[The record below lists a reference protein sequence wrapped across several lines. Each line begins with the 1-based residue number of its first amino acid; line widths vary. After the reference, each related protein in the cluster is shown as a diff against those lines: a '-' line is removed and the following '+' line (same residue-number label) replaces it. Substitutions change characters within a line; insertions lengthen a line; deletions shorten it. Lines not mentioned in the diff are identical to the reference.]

1 MRFRFEAKT
10 KRVLSLV
17 LTLAVILCSIAL
29 VPVRAT
35 SANGG
40 GTPFYIGWGSPA
52 IPMYENKY
60 VDLKKTA
67 VQFEKNGDFVNG
79 NDIEWSLDAQETAGS
94 TDIILDNS
102 NKTLMAFS
110 SGRYVL
116 NATSAGKSARIYVL
130 VNKQGD
136 EEFVLENQD
145 FRTQNYD
152 ADKWYSGRHSQL
164 IDNYYLNGC
173 AYTYQSKPW
182 YTVTGSRLYVGGGGG
197 SASPLDYGNPIVM
210 YDSDILNDFADY
222 TVSAKVVLENS
233 WGEDLSSRPNFS
245 IIARGNINKAD
256 RTEGENVLDA
266 ASPSLFLTLRGY
278 GGLCVV
284 AKTSAAKQELSSL
297 SHGDTLYTPS
307 AFDSDEAAVSAISQ
321 GGEYVT
327 SGHIDKTRVVE
338 MKLSGNDVKYSLDG
352 QVVFDSTA
360 ANNKF
365 FRFNEVNEQGM
376 SAVTTGEYNAF
387 NSDMANLNTGKGT
400 VGFATGRRIVSI
412 YDFKVTLN
420 TDTMPEMSDIYFVKN
435 SQPSIPMYAGTAIE
449 LDDLFIQFGD
459 GTYKAGNYLTWQL
472 NSGSNTLID
481 TTNGYLIAVSE
492 GISSYIVTSGSKSC
506 KVYVMVNEKGNSEFI
521 LENIDFSADG
531 FDSDKWYSGRHG
543 QLLDNY
549 YINESTYLYKARPW
563 YTAQNGKLY
572 LGGNGGGTSPYDF
585 NNNLAMYD
593 SEILKDF
600 ADYTISAKVAFE
612 NISTDNLS
620 SKPNFSIVARGKIN
634 KADRTEGETVLEAE
648 DKALFL
654 TLRGYGGLCVVA
666 KTPAAAQELGS
677 LSHGDTLYTPSA
689 FGSDETAITELSQ
702 GGTYATSGHVGTV
715 RNIEMKLSGD
725 RIRYTL
731 DGQVIFDSEAEGNK
745 YFRFGANNEQGMSAV
760 TTGEYTNYH
769 TDISAMDTGKG
780 TVGFATGRRFVTI
793 TECKVTLN
801 VESMPKAKDIF
812 VVKDSQPA
820 IPMYEETAIDFAD
833 LLIQFPDGTYTL
845 GNNLSWQPVTAAG
858 TMSDSTGIT
867 ALTSG
872 TAVYNVSD
880 SETTRRVYVIVNEN
894 GNNEFV
900 LENID
905 FSTNGFSDDDWYTGR
920 HSQLIDN
927 YYINGCSYV
936 YMSKPWY
943 TAQNG
948 KMYVGGYDGG
958 TGPLDYGNPVVM
970 YNSDILN
977 DFADYTVSAKFALEN
992 TYSEDLSSR
1001 PNFSIVA
1008 RGRINKADRTAGENV
1023 FESDSS
1029 ALFLTLRSYGG
1040 LCVVAKSPSGKQ
1052 ELGSLSHGDTLY
1064 TPSAFAS
1071 DEAAVAAI
1079 SEGGDYVTSGHIGI
1093 VRDVE
1098 MKLSGNNIRYTLDG
1112 QVIFD
1117 SEAEGNKYFRFNES
1131 NEHGMSTATTGEY
1144 ANYNT
1149 DISAVNTG
1157 KGTIGFATGRRFVN
1171 VTECKVTLNIDR
1183 MPEYKEVFIVKDSQ
1197 PAIPI
1202 YVRTMAE
1209 LRSLVLQFPDGT
1221 YKLASAVEWQKVSG
1235 NSTTLNVPGTY
1246 LVTAQAGTDVYT
1258 VTSGN
1263 NSSKVYVIVNEKGN
1277 NEFVLENIDF
1287 STQGFDN
1294 NKWYS
1299 GRHTQLIDNYY
1310 LSNSEYTYQSKPWYT
1325 AQNDKMYLGAAAAGT
1340 YNLDYNNT
1348 LAMYDSDILGDFA
1361 DYTVK
1366 VKVTYENI
1374 NSDDMSSRPNFS
1386 IVARGNINKA
1396 DRTQGEYV
1404 LDSASQSLFLTLR
1417 GYGGLCLLAKSPA
1430 GTQKLGSLSHGDTLY
1445 TPSAFASDEAAV
1457 TGISEG
1463 GNYTMAG
1470 HVGTVRDIEMKLS
1483 GNDVKY
1489 SLDGQVIF
1497 DSAAE
1502 NSKYFRF
1509 GVNNEF
1515 GMSAAT
1521 TGEYNAFNNDMAN
1534 LNTGKGTIGFAT
1546 GRRFVTITECKVI
1559 LNVEKMPV
1567 TKERQYRQ
1575 DFDEFLGTQNF
1586 SAADDEFYSRLDG
1599 LVGDLKDII
1608 YNNTNDL
1615 RSKNGVNYYVS
1626 NEGDD
1631 TADGKSPQTAW
1642 KTLAKVNSYTFNAGD
1657 AVLLR
1662 RGDTWYENINA
1673 QNGVSYSAYGTGTK
1687 PRVFK
1692 AYNAMQGTWVL
1703 TDTPNIWRYEQTF
1716 DDTDIGNVVFNDGA
1730 FCGQRKFSVE
1740 DMTENLDFFI
1750 SNQYAKVADTEN
1762 KLYLRCEAGN
1772 PQDVFS
1778 QIDISRAGSIIL
1790 IAGDGHDI
1798 AVNNLELRYAQDIAF
1813 MQGGK
1818 NISFSYCVCGWTGG
1832 TVFDNEAKARY
1843 GGGAGGWLFC
1853 ENFSF
1858 EYCHIYE
1865 QWDSGVTPQYS
1876 WRDEV
1881 AGVFKNFTT
1890 TDCLF
1895 EGCQYT
1901 LEYFHTQKTVTDNGF
1916 DNMQFNYNICLD
1928 GGRGFG
1934 TDTQERVDA
1943 SAYVKSWG
1951 HENTCV
1957 NSAITH
1963 NIFDRAAALSIEI
1976 IGHNFGDSD
1985 KDVCYNSIPKLY
1997 RNMYIEPR
2005 NKEFANINRIRYK
2018 FNEDT
2023 YRLLELL
2030 GVDKDSVYIYS
2041 E

>member
-1 MRFRFEAKT
+1 MRPRFEAKT

-116 NATSAGKSARIYVL
+116 NATSANKSARIYVL
-130 VNKQGD
+130 VNKQGN
-136 EEFVLENQD
+136 EEFVLESLD
-145 FRTQNYD
+145 FRTQNFN
-152 ADKWYSGRHSQL
+152 ADKWYSGRNSQHV
-164 IDNYYLNGC
+164 DNYYISGC
-173 AYTYQSKPW
+173 AYKYQSKPW
-182 YTVTGSRLYVGGGGG
+182 YTVTGSRLYVGGANG
-197 SASPLDYGNPIVM
+197 STEPLDYGNPIVM

-222 TVSAKVVLENS
+222 TISTKVVLENTQ
-233 WGEDLSSRPNFS
+233 GDDISSRPNFS
-245 IIARGNINKAD
+245 IVARGNINKAD
-256 RTEGENVLDA
+256 RTEGENVLGTE
-266 ASPSLFLTLRGY
+266 SPSLFLTLRSY

-284 AKTSAAKQELSSL
+284 AKTPSGKQELATL
-297 SHGDTLYTPS
+297 NHGDTLYTPS
-307 AFDSDEAAVSAISQ
+307 AFESDEAAVAAISQ

-327 SGHIDKTRVVE
+327 SKHINLTRVVE
-338 MKLSGNDVKYSLDG
+338 MKLSGNNIKYSLDG

-360 ANNKF
+360 SNNKY
-365 FRFNEVNEQGM
+365 FRFNESNEAGM
-376 SAVTTGEYNAF
+376 STATTGEYSAF
-387 NSDMANLNTGKGT
+387 DNDMANLNTGKGT
-400 VGFATGRRIVSI
+400 IGFAAGRRCISV

-435 SQPSIPMYAGTAIE
+435 SQPAIPMYAGTVTE
-449 LDDLFIQFGD
+449 LDDLFIQFSD
-459 GTYKAGNYLTWQL
+459 GTFKTGNYLNWQL
-472 NSGSNTLID
+472 NSGSNTLVD

-492 GISSYIVTSGSKSC
+492 GISNYTVTSGSKTC
-506 KVYVMVNEKGNSEFI
+506 KVYVIVNEKGNSEFV
-521 LENIDFSADG
+521 LENIDFSTEG
-531 FDSDKWYSGRHG
+531 FDNNKWYSGRHS
-543 QLLDNY
+543 QLIDNY
-549 YINESTYLYKARPW
+549 YLSNSEYTYQSKPW
-563 YTAQNGKLY
+563 YTAQNDKMY
-572 LGGNGGGTSPYDF
+572 LGGYDAGTGPIDY
-585 NNNLAMYD
+585 NNSLVMYD

-600 ADYTISAKVAFE
+600 ADYTISAKVALGNTFSE
-612 NISTDNLS
+612 DLS
-620 SKPNFSIVARGKIN
+620 SRPNFSIVARGKIN
-634 KADRTEGETVLEAE
+634 KADRTQGEYVLDSASPS
-648 DKALFL
+648 LFL

-666 KTPAAAQELGS
+666 KTPAGKQELAS
-677 LSHGDTLYTPSA
+677 LNHGDTLYTPSA

-702 GGTYATSGHVGTV
+702 GGNYVMSGHVGTV
-715 RNIEMKLSGD
+715 RDIEMKLSGD

-731 DGQVIFDSEAEGNK
+731 DGQVIFDSETEGNK
-745 YFRFGANNEQGMSAV
+745 YFRFGVGNEQGMSAA
-760 TTGEYTNYH
+760 TTGEYNAFNN
-769 TDISAMDTGKG
+769 DMANLNTGKG
-780 TVGFATGRRFVTI
+780 TIGFATGRRLVDI

-845 GNNLSWQPVTAAG
+845 GNNLSWQAVTAAG

-872 TAVYNVSD
+872 TAVYAVSNAQ
-880 SETTRRVYVIVNEN
+880 STRNIQVIVNEKD
-894 GNNEFV
+894 NNEFV
-900 LENID
+900 LEN
-905 FSTNGFSDDDWYTGR
+905 T
-920 HSQLIDN
+920 
-927 YYINGCSYV
+927 
-936 YMSKPWY
+936 
-943 TAQNG
+943 
-948 KMYVGGYDGG
+948 
-958 TGPLDYGNPVVM
+958 
-970 YNSDILN
+970 
-977 DFADYTVSAKFALEN
+977 
-992 TYSEDLSSR
+992 
-1001 PNFSIVA
+1001 
-1008 RGRINKADRTAGENV
+1008 
-1023 FESDSS
+1023 
-1029 ALFLTLRSYGG
+1029 TLG
-1040 LCVVAKSPSGKQ
+1040 V
-1052 ELGSLSHGDTLY
+1052 
-1064 TPSAFAS
+1064 
-1071 DEAAVAAI
+1071 
-1079 SEGGDYVTSGHIGI
+1079 
-1093 VRDVE
+1093 
-1098 MKLSGNNIRYTLDG
+1098 
-1112 QVIFD
+1112 
-1117 SEAEGNKYFRFNES
+1117 
-1131 NEHGMSTATTGEY
+1131 
-1144 ANYNT
+1144 
-1149 DISAVNTG
+1149 
-1157 KGTIGFATGRRFVN
+1157 
-1171 VTECKVTLNIDR
+1171 DR

-1197 PAIPI
+1197 PAIPM

-1246 LVTAQAGTDVYT
+1246 LVTAQAGMDVYT
-1258 VTSGN
+1258 VSAAQNTRR
-1263 NSSKVYVIVNEKGN
+1263 VYVIVNEKGN
-1277 NEFVLENIDF
+1277 DEFVLENIDF

-1299 GRHTQLIDNYY
+1299 GRHSQLIDNYY

-1325 AQNDKMYLGAAAAGT
+1325 AQNDKMYLGGYDAGT
-1340 YNLDYNNT
+1340 GPIDYNNT
-1348 LAMYDSDILGDFA
+1348 LAMYDSEILKDFA
-1361 DYTVK
+1361 DYTISAK
-1366 VKVTYENI
+1366 VALGNT
-1374 NSDDMSSRPNFS
+1374 NSEDLSSRPNFS
-1386 IVARGNINKA
+1386 IVARGKINKA
-1396 DRTQGEYV
+1396 DRVQGTNV
-1404 LDSASQSLFLTLR
+1404 MDANTPALFLTIR
-1417 GYGGLCLLAKSPA
+1417 GYGGLCMVAKTPA
-1430 GTQKLGSLSHGDTLY
+1430 GKQELGSLSHGDTLY
-1445 TPSAFASDEAAV
+1445 TPSAFGSDETAI
-1457 TGISEG
+1457 TELSQG
-1463 GNYTMAG
+1463 GNYVMAG
-1470 HVGTVRDIEMKLS
+1470 HVGTVRNIEMKLS
-1483 GNDVKY
+1483 GNDVRY
-1489 SLDGQVIF
+1489 SLDGQVVF
-1497 DSAAE
+1497 DSEAE
-1502 NSKYFRF
+1502 GNKYFRF
-1509 GVNNEF
+1509 GVGNEQ
-1515 GMSAAT
+1515 GMSTAT
-1521 TGEYNAFNNDMAN
+1521 TGEYTNY
-1534 LNTGKGTIGFAT
+1534 NTDISAINTDKGTIGFAT
-1546 GRRFVTITECKVI
+1546 GRRLVNITECKVT

-1567 TKERQYRQ
+1567 TKERQYKQ
-1575 DFDEFLGTQNF
+1575 DFDEFLATQNF
-1586 SAADDEFYSRLDG
+1586 SEADDEFYSRLDG

-1608 YNNTNDL
+1608 YNNTDDL

-1626 NEGDD
+1626 NDGNDD
-1631 TADGKSPQTAW
+1631 ADGKTPQTAW
-1642 KTLAKVNSYTFNAGD
+1642 KTLAKANSYRYNAGD

-1673 QNGVSYSAYGTGTK
+1673 KSGVSYSAYGTGAK

-1716 DDTDIGNVVFNDGA
+1716 TDNDISNIVFNDGA
-1730 FCGQRKFSVE
+1730 FCGQRKYSVE
-1740 DMTENLDFFI
+1740 DMTDNLDYFI
-1750 SNQYAKVADTEN
+1750 SNRFAKVADTEN

-1772 PQDVFS
+1772 PQEVFS
-1778 QIDISRAGSIIL
+1778 QIDISRGGSVFYIEHRGEN
-1790 IAGDGHDI
+1790 IA
-1798 AVNNLELRYAQDIAF
+1798 AKNLELRYGQDITF
-1813 MQGGK
+1813 MAHGK
-1818 NISFSYCVCGWTGG
+1818 NISFSYCVGAWTGG
-1832 TVFDNEAKARY
+1832 IVFDNETKARY
-1843 GGGAGGWLFC
+1843 GGGAGGWMSC

-1865 QWDSGVTPQYS
+1865 QLDSGVTPQYNGIDTETS
-1876 WRDEV
+1876 
-1881 AGVFKNFTT
+1881 VFKNFTT
-1890 TDCLF
+1890 TNCLF

-1901 LEYFHTQKTVTDNGF
+1901 LEYFHTQKAVNDNGF